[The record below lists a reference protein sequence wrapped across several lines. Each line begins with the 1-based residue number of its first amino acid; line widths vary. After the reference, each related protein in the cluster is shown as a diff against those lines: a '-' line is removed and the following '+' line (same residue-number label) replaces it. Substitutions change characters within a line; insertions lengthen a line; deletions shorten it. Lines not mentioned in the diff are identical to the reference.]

1 MQSSLRNAL
10 GKPAPAWTAIA
21 LAIVVLPGLG
31 DSRAQET
38 EQLLN
43 ATITA
48 QAQTDTQSQRSQ
60 QAVSRLSDQSDEYF
74 GDYRVTVQQ
83 LDQLKVYNR
92 NLEQL
97 VRDQQREKES
107 LNNQLENFGNIEEGI
122 VPLMYELVASL
133 KTFVQLDMP
142 FLQNERRDRLGRIE
156 SNLER
161 SDLTVSEKYRQIMEA
176 YQIETAY
183 GRNIEAYPGTL
194 QIDGIDRKVDLLR
207 IGRVVLA
214 YQTPDQAETGHW
226 DKRAKRWT
234 ALDDDFRRSVTLGIR
249 IAKKQ
254 AAPTL
259 LELPLP
265 AAEEAP

>member
-1 MQSSLRNAL
+1 MTELLFTTLRKASPL
-10 GKPAPAWTAIA
+10 TF
-21 LAIVVLPGLG
+21 VVSVAAVLSVGPGVTY
-31 DSRAQET
+31 AQDAER
-38 EQLLN
+38 LLN
-43 ATITA
+43 ATLTA
-48 QAQTDTQSQRSQ
+48 QAQTDAQAKKTQQT
-60 QAVSRLSDQSDEYF
+60 VTRLADEKNEYF
-74 GDYRVTVQQ
+74 ADYRVVVQQ

-107 LNNQLENFGNIEEGI
+107 LESQLENFGNIEEGI
-122 VPLMYELVASL
+122 VPLMYELVAAL
-133 KTFVQLDMP
+133 KTFVELDMP
-142 FLQNERRDRLGRIE
+142 FLQNERSNRIE
-156 SNLER
+156 RIEANLER

-194 QIDGIDRKVDLLR
+194 QIDGVDRKVDLLR

-214 YQTPDQAETGHW
+214 YQTPDQAETGYW
-226 DKRAKRWT
+226 DKTVGEWT

-265 AAEEAP
+265 AAEDAR

>member
-1 MQSSLRNAL
+1 MTRPIINLPVKSV
-10 GKPAPAWTAIA
+10 A
-21 LAIVVLPGLG
+21 LAAVLAAVLVLNTGVAA
-31 DSRAQET
+31 AQDRER
-38 EQLLN
+38 LLN

-48 QAQTDTQSQRSQ
+48 QAQTDTQSQRAQ
-60 QAVSRLSDQSDEYF
+60 QTVARLADESNEYF
-74 GDYRVTVQQ
+74 ADYRVVVQQ
-83 LDQLKVYNR
+83 LDQVKVYNA

-97 VRDQQREKES
+97 VRDQQREKAS
-107 LNNQLENFGNIEEGI
+107 LRNQLENFGNIEEGI

-142 FLQNERRDRLGRIE
+142 FLQSERGNRLERIE
-156 SNLER
+156 ANLER

-194 QIDGIDRKVDLLR
+194 QIDGVDRKVDLLR
-207 IGRVVLA
+207 IGRIVLA
-214 YQTPDQAETGHW
+214 YQTPDQAETGYW
-226 DKRAKRWT
+226 DKKAKRWT
-234 ALDDDFRRSVTLGIR
+234 ALDNKFRRAVTLGVR
-249 IAKKQ
+249 VAKKQ

-265 AAEEAP
+265 AAEDAR

>member
-1 MQSSLRNAL
+1 MTHNSFKTLREAL
-10 GKPAPAWTAIA
+10 YVPLLVCAT
-21 LAIVVLPGLG
+21 VVLSESPGVASSQ
-31 DSRAQET
+31 DAER
-38 EQLLN
+38 LLN

-48 QAQTDTQSQRSQ
+48 QAQADTQAQRTQ
-60 QAVSRLSDQSDEYF
+60 QNVTRLADERNEYF
-74 GDYRVTVQQ
+74 GDYRVVVQQ
-83 LDQLKVYNR
+83 LDQIKVYNG

-97 VRDQQREKES
+97 VRDQRREKAS
-107 LNNQLENFGNIEEGI
+107 LQSQLENFGNVEQGI

-133 KTFVQLDMP
+133 KNFVELDMP
-142 FLQNERRDRLGRIE
+142 FLQYERSDRLQRIE
-156 SNLER
+156 ANLER

-194 QIDGIDRKVDLLR
+194 EIDGVERKVDLLR
-207 IGRVVLA
+207 IGRIVLA
-214 YQTPDQAETGHW
+214 YQTPDQSQTGYW
-226 DKRAKRWT
+226 DKRAGQWT
-234 ALDDDFRRSVTLGIR
+234 SLDDDFRRSVTLGIR

-265 AAEEAP
+265 AAEDLR

>member
-1 MQSSLRNAL
+1 MTRPIINLPVKSV
-10 GKPAPAWTAIA
+10 A
-21 LAIVVLPGLG
+21 LAVLLAAILPLNIGVV
-31 DSRAQET
+31 SAQDRER
-38 EQLLN
+38 LLN

-48 QAQTDTQSQRSQ
+48 QAQTDTQSQRAQ
-60 QAVSRLSDQSDEYF
+60 QTVARLADESNEYF
-74 GDYRVTVQQ
+74 ADYRVVVQQ
-83 LDQLKVYNR
+83 LDQVKVYNA

-97 VRDQQREKES
+97 VRDQQREKAS
-107 LNNQLENFGNIEEGI
+107 LRNQLENFGNIEEGI

-142 FLQNERRDRLGRIE
+142 FLQSERGNRLERIE
-156 SNLER
+156 ANLER

-194 QIDGIDRKVDLLR
+194 QIDGVDRKVDLLR
-207 IGRVVLA
+207 IGRIVLA
-214 YQTPDQAETGHW
+214 YQTPDQAETGYW
-226 DKRAKRWT
+226 DKKARRWT
-234 ALDDDFRRSVTLGIR
+234 ALDDKFRRAVTLGVR

-265 AAEEAP
+265 AAEDAR